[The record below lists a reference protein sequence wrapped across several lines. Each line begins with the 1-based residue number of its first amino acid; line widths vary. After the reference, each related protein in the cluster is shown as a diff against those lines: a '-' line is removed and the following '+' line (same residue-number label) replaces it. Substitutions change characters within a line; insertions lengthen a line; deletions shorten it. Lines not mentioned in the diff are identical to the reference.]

1 MDEVKLIERIYL
13 GSRDEMID
21 AINEKRLWIENEFYV
36 PGNIDSKFYEDKME
50 HYPFIESLYNG
61 TFLFSDV
68 DFADQNFTVE
78 ECKEVEDSA
87 KELAVFNL
95 FDSIDP
101 TLNCYFWVKYDFRL
115 MELSMYHDL
124 VANLYHR
131 LPYDTLKIDKS
142 KINEKS
148 IDLMKSLII
157 GPKGQSVLII
167 SKDKLL
173 NMCYYCPVLVKI
185 FYKKNC
191 PTDLLSSLKEIA
203 NKNDIEI
210 EEI

>member
-101 TLNCYFWVKYDFRL
+101 TLDCYFWVKYDFRL

>member
-36 PGNIDSKFYEDKME
+36 PGSIDSKFYEDKME

-101 TLNCYFWVKYDFRL
+101 TLDCYFWVKYDFRL

>member
-101 TLNCYFWVKYDFRL
+101 TLNFYFWVKYDFRL

>member
-68 DFADQNFTVE
+68 DFADKNFTVE

-101 TLNCYFWVKYDFRL
+101 TLNFYFWVKYDFRL